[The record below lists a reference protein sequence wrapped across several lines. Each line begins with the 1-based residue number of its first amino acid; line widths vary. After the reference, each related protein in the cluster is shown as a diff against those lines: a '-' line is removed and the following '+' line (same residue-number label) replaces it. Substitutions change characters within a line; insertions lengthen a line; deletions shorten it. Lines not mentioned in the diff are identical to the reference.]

1 MSKKQRIIAL
11 ENDVANLFTR
21 IRRLEHPP
29 HPYLEYKEWTTT
41 STQAPQTKRQRIAE
55 LEVDVKRLISRIER
69 LEEQPDPTQNID
81 RPGHYPLSP
90 SRPSGAI
97 PPRPDD
103 WSVT

>member
-1 MSKKQRIIAL
+1 MSKEKRIADL
-11 ENDVANLFTR
+11 EYAAQELFSR
-21 IRRLEHPP
+21 ILRLEHPP

-69 LEEQPDPTQNID
+69 LEEQPDPMQNID

-90 SRPSGAI
+90 WDPLV
-97 PPRPDD
+97 PDPIIEK
-103 WSVT
+103 S